1 MHTTSLHLRSEN
13 SGGVV
18 VPSGRPVVAVTYRG
32 LGSQPD
38 AILAYSANL
47 AKSLCDTGDAVGTLV
62 TSTPA
67 ATWAVS
73 GGPVAADLPSAVEG
87 ARWVLLQ
94 YNPFSYG
101 HWGVAPWLLK
111 DLHRLRRRGTPMAV
125 MVHEAFLSP
134 TNSRQRLLRTWQ
146 RTQLKAILDR
156 AEMAFA
162 ATESLAEC
170 VRELRPE
177 LAVHHAPVG
186 SNFPDRRADRAATRA
201 RLGLGEDELAL
212 VAFGTGHP
220 SQLSAWV
227 ALAANV
233 VANVAPGGVILNLG
247 AGAHPVPDV
256 PEGMRVL
263 TPGSLEASE
272 LAGWLAAG
280 DLFVAPFSDG
290 VSTRRTTVMA
300 ALQHELPVV
309 TTRGHSTD
317 ALLRE
322 AEGALELVDAGA
334 PAVFAQAVER
344 LARDQAARQALGA
357 AGRRFFEKHFD
368 WPVIAATF
376 VDSLIGAR
384 HAAEG
389 SELKPV
395 AP

>member
-1 MHTTSLHLRSEN
+1 MQITSLALRSDPRE
-13 SGGVV
+13 
-18 VPSGRPVVAVTYRG
+18 PIIAVTYRG
-32 LGSQPD
+32 AGRQPD
-38 AILAYSANL
+38 AILAYGENL
-47 AKSLCDTGDAVGTLV
+47 VAAFSDTGRAIGTLV
-62 TSTPA
+62 TSTPGA
-67 ATWAVS
+67 GWAVD
-73 GGPVAADLPSAVEG
+73 GRPAAADLPRAVQG
-87 ARWVLLQ
+87 VPWVLLQ

-101 HWGVAPWLLK
+101 HWGVAPWLLR
-111 DLHRLRRRGTPMAV
+111 DLHRLSRRGTRVAV

-156 AEMAFA
+156 AEIAFA

-177 LAVHHAPVG
+177 MPVRHAPVG

-201 RLGLGEDELAL
+201 RLGLGDDELAL

-227 ALAANV
+227 ALAAGV
-233 VANVAPGGVILNLG
+233 VAGVAPGGVVLNLG

-256 PEGMRVL
+256 PEGIRVL
-263 TPGSLEASE
+263 TPGGLEASE

-300 ALQHELPVV
+300 ALQHELPVI

-322 AEGALELVDAGA
+322 AEGALELVNAEE

-344 LARDQAARQALGA
+344 LAGDRSTRQAVGA
-357 AGRRFFEKHFD
+357 AGRRFFEDHFD

-376 VDSLIGAR
+376 VDSLVGAGR
-384 HAAEG
+384 AAEG
-389 SELKPV
+389 SELNPV
-395 AP
+395 AR